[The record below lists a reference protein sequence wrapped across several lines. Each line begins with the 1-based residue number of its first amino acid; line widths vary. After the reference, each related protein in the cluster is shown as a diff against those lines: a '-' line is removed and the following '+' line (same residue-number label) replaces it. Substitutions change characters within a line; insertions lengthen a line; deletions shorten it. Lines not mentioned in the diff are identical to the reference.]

1 MKVIIR
7 GDRSGVFIGEMASRN
22 GREVELK
29 DALRIWCW
37 YGATTLSQV
46 ANSGL
51 DQKKSRVCE
60 PVKSI
65 LILDA
70 IEVIPCTE
78 KAIANLEGAP
88 EWKA

>member
-7 GDRSGVFIGEMASRN
+7 ADRAGVFFGELSSRN

-29 DALRIWCW
+29 DARRIWCW
-37 YGATTLSQV
+37 YGATTLSQL

>member
-7 GDRSGVFIGEMASRN
+7 GDRSGVFFGELGARN

-29 DALRIWCW
+29 DARRIWRW
-37 YGATTLSQV
+37 YGASSLSQL

-51 DQKKSRVCE
+51 DQENSRVCE

-70 IEVIPCTE
+70 VEVIPCTE
-78 KAIANLEGAP
+78 EAIACIEGTP

>member
-7 GDRSGVFIGEMASRN
+7 ADRSGVFFGELASRN

-29 DALRIWCW
+29 DARRIWCW
-37 YGATTLSQV
+37 YGATTLSQL

-51 DQKKSRVCE
+51 NQKKSRVCE

-70 IEVIPCTE
+70 IEVIPCTD
-78 KAIANLEGAP
+78 KAIANIEGAP

>member
-7 GDRSGVFIGEMASRN
+7 ADRSGVFFGELASRN

-29 DALRIWCW
+29 DARRIWCW
-37 YGATTLSQV
+37 YGATTLSQL

-78 KAIANLEGAP
+78 KAIANIEGAP

>member
-7 GDRSGVFIGEMASRN
+7 GDRSGVFFGELGAHN

-29 DALRIWCW
+29 EARRIWRW
-37 YGATTLSQV
+37 YGASSLSQL

-51 DQKKSRVCE
+51 DPEQSRVCE

-70 IEVIPCTE
+70 VEVIPCTE
-78 KAIANLEGAP
+78 EAIACLEGAP

>member
-7 GDRSGVFIGEMASRN
+7 ADRSGVFFGELASRN

-29 DALRIWCW
+29 DARRIWCW

-70 IEVIPCTE
+70 IEVIPCTD

>member
-7 GDRSGVFIGEMASRN
+7 ADRSGAFFGELASRN

-29 DALRIWCW
+29 DARRIWCW
-37 YGATTLSQV
+37 YGATTLSQL

-51 DQKKSRVCE
+51 EYRQSRVCE

-78 KAIANLEGAP
+78 EAIANIEGAP

>member
-7 GDRSGVFIGEMASRN
+7 ADRSGVFFGELSSRN

-29 DALRIWCW
+29 DARRIWRW
-37 YGATTLSQV
+37 YGATTLSQL

-51 DQKKSRVCE
+51 DNEKSLVCE

>member
-7 GDRSGVFIGEMASRN
+7 ADRSGVFFGELASRN

-29 DALRIWCW
+29 DARRIWCW

-78 KAIANLEGAP
+78 KAIANIEGAP

>member
-7 GDRSGVFIGEMASRN
+7 ADRSGVFFGELSSRN

-29 DALRIWCW
+29 DARRIWRW
-37 YGATTLSQV
+37 YGATTLSQL

-51 DQKKSRVCE
+51 DHEKSLVCE

>member
-7 GDRSGVFIGEMASRN
+7 GDRSGVFFGELASRN

-29 DALRIWCW
+29 DARRIWCW
-37 YGATTLSQV
+37 YGATALSQL
-46 ANSGL
+46 ANSGRV
-51 DQKKSRVCE
+51 QKKSRVCE

-78 KAIANLEGAP
+78 AAIENIEGAP

>member
-7 GDRSGVFIGEMASRN
+7 ADRSGVFFGELSSRN

-29 DALRIWCW
+29 DARRIWCW

-70 IEVIPCTE
+70 VEVIPCTE

>member
-7 GDRSGVFIGEMASRN
+7 ADRSGAFFGELASRN

-29 DALRIWCW
+29 DARRIWCW

-78 KAIANLEGAP
+78 AAIENIEGAP

>member
-7 GDRSGVFIGEMASRN
+7 ADRSGVFFGELASRN

-29 DALRIWCW
+29 DARRIWSW
-37 YGATTLSQV
+37 YGATTLSQL

-51 DQKKSRVCE
+51 DKKKSRVCE

>member
-7 GDRSGVFIGEMASRN
+7 ADRSGVFFGELASRN
-22 GREVELK
+22 GGEVELK
-29 DALRIWCW
+29 DARRIWCW
-37 YGATTLSQV
+37 YGATTLSQL

-51 DQKKSRVCE
+51 DQKKSHVCE

-78 KAIANLEGAP
+78 QAIVNLEGAP

>member
-7 GDRSGVFIGEMASRN
+7 ADRSGVFFGELASRN

-29 DALRIWCW
+29 DARRIWCW
-37 YGATTLSQV
+37 YGATSLSQLAV
-46 ANSGL
+46 SGL
-51 DQKKSRVCE
+51 DQKKSRVCA
-60 PVKSI
+60 PMKSI

-70 IEVIPCTE
+70 IEVIPCAE
-78 KAIANLEGAP
+78 EAIANIEGAP

>member
-7 GDRSGVFIGEMASRN
+7 ADKAGVFFGELGARN

-29 DALRIWCW
+29 DARRIWCW
-37 YGATTLSQV
+37 YGAASLSQLAV
-46 ANSGL
+46 SGL
-51 DQKKSRVCE
+51 DQKKSRVCV

-78 KAIANLEGAP
+78 EAIANIEGAP

>member
-7 GDRSGVFIGEMASRN
+7 ADRSGVFFGELSSRN

-29 DALRIWCW
+29 DVRRIWSW
-37 YGATTLSQV
+37 YGATTLSQL

-51 DQKKSRVCE
+51 DQEKSRVCE

-78 KAIANLEGAP
+78 KAIANIEGAP

>member
-7 GDRSGVFIGEMASRN
+7 GDRSGVFFGELASRN

-29 DALRIWCW
+29 DARRIWCW
-37 YGATTLSQV
+37 YGATALSQL

-78 KAIANLEGAP
+78 AAIENIEGAP

>member
-7 GDRSGVFIGEMASRN
+7 ADRSGVFFGELASRN

-29 DALRIWCW
+29 DARRIWCW
-37 YGATTLSQV
+37 YGATTLSQL

-51 DQKKSRVCE
+51 DQEQSRVCE

>member
-7 GDRSGVFIGEMASRN
+7 ADRSGVFFGELSSRN

-29 DALRIWCW
+29 DARRIWNW
-37 YGATTLSQV
+37 YGATTLSQL

-78 KAIANLEGAP
+78 KAIANLERAP